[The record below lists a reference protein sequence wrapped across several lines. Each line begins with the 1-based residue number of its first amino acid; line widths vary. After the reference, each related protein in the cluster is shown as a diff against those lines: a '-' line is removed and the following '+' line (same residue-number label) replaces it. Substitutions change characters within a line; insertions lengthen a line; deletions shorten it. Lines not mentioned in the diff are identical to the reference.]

1 MWGLDDY
8 VFLPYLFGAG
18 QLLPTEAHSGPPT
31 SSQVPDSLAETRAT
45 HHATAVE
52 MKSSLDSLFRV
63 DSMTPQRALEL
74 AKKRAKA
81 VQENR
86 IGDEDLK
93 PPLPAGSHTTLPL
106 QKLSDQNLAQ
116 QQQPQ
121 QHSTLVRPEGEAVGD
136 LWTIA
141 LSRVFGF
148 KKGPFFEHSV
158 SVSSKGLAAHSLRC
172 CVP

>member
-18 QLLPTEAHSGPPT
+18 QLLPTEAHSGPST
-31 SSQVPDSLAETRAT
+31 SSQVPDSLAETRAI

-52 MKSSLDSLFRV
+52 MKSPLDSLFHV

-93 PPLPAGSHTTLPL
+93 PPLPAGFHTTLPL
-106 QKLSDQNLAQ
+106 QNLPDQNLAQ
-116 QQQPQ
+116 Q

-158 SVSSKGLAAHSLRC
+158 SVSSKGLAAHS
-172 CVP
+172 